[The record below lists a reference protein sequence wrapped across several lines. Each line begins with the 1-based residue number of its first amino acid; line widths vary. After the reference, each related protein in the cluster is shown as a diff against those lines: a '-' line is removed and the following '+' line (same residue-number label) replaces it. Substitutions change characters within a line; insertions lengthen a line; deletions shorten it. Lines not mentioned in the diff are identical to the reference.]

1 VRDHF
6 LEFEISPELV
16 HEMID
21 TGEDPILLDVRDDWE
36 WEHAHLEG
44 AIHIPMDELSGRIG
58 ELDPRSEIIVYCHHG
73 DRSIDGC
80 LLLWEHGFR
89 KVRSLTG
96 GIEAGSELID
106 PTVPKY

>member
-1 VRDHF
+1 MRDHF
-6 LEFEISPELV
+6 QEFEISPELV

-44 AIHIPMDELSGRIG
+44 AIHIPMDELAGRIG

-96 GIEAGSELID
+96 GIEAWSELID